1 MLAAEKGKGIEIMGD
16 KRIKEE
22 CPFCH
27 TPKEQI
33 QVRRVSK
40 ELSILYC
47 PVCGCSFEG
56 GSIMEVVNK
65 WNRRPPTTVSAE
77 KIKSGAK

>member
-1 MLAAEKGKGIEIMGD
+1 MGNRGRRKNERGICITGD

-33 QVRRVSK
+33 QIVPVS
-40 ELSILYC
+40 ENLVILHC
-47 PVCGCSFEG
+47 PKCGCSFE
-56 GSIMEVVNK
+56 STSKMEAIDM
-65 WNRRPPTTVSAE
+65 WNRR
-77 KIKSGAK
+77 

>member
-1 MLAAEKGKGIEIMGD
+1 MND

-33 QVRRVSK
+33 QVRRISK

-47 PVCGCSFEG
+47 PGCGCSFKG
-56 GSIMEVVNK
+56 GSITEVIDA
-65 WNRRPPTTVSAE
+65 WNTRPPVAASAE
-77 KIKSGAK
+77 K